1 MKVIKN
7 YSLIILLVLS
17 TSFVVSQTNTG
28 SPYSLNE
35 LGEIN
40 FLGNVSNLSM
50 GGIDSAIDS
59 IEFNINNPS
68 SLAKLKTTNYL
79 IGTFYK
85 STGISNVNSTDN
97 INTAN
102 INYIAVGIPTKRFGF
117 GFGVLPYS
125 SVGFNLQSTDE
136 YNTANSINSRLFGA
150 EGNINRAFVSIGLPL
165 LKYLSLGASAN
176 YNFGKF
182 NYEKFNLIENVNYG
196 IFSNSSSEISG
207 FTYNFSSNLSIP
219 LKNDFTLNLVYSF
232 YPDGDLDSF
241 NIESLYTSNTSSIT
255 LESLGDFVDID
266 LNSRGLENTKLPV
279 PKKSIYS
286 LGLEKK
292 NSWFIGFQYESKL
305 SSNFEN
311 VFLDTQNVSYRDS
324 NSLSIGGYIIPDSSS
339 LTSYW
344 KRVKYRFGIKN
355 EKKSIIVNNLPINHF
370 SLNLGL
376 GLPIAGLSKANLGL
390 EIGKVGDNNSL
401 VKENYFALRLGLSL
415 NDVWFIKRKYN

>member
-7 YSLIILLVLS
+7 YSLVIFFVLT

-85 STGISNVNSTDN
+85 YTGISNVNSTDN

-125 SVGFNLQSTDE
+125 SVGFNLQTTEE

-150 EGNINRAFVSIGLPL
+150 EGNINKAFVSIGFPL

-232 YPDGDLDSF
+232 YPEGDLDSY

-255 LESLGDFVDID
+255 LESLGDFVDVD
-266 LNSRGLENTKLPV
+266 LNSRGIENTKLPV
-279 PKKSIYS
+279 PKKSIFS

-292 NSWFIGFQYESKL
+292 NSWFLGFQYESKL

-339 LTSYW
+339 LISYW
-344 KRVKYRFGIKN
+344 KRVVYRIGIKN
-355 EKKSIIVNNLPINHF
+355 EKKSIIVNNLPVNHF

-390 EIGKVGDNNSL
+390 EIGKVGDNDSL
-401 VKENYFALRLGLSL
+401 VKENYLALRLGLSL

>member
-1 MKVIKN
+1 M
-7 YSLIILLVLS
+7 
-17 TSFVVSQTNTG
+17 
-28 SPYSLNE
+28 
-35 LGEIN
+35 
-40 FLGNVSNLSM
+40 
-50 GGIDSAIDS
+50 
-59 IEFNINNPS
+59 
-68 SLAKLKTTNYL
+68 

-85 STGISNVNSTDN
+85 STGISNANSTDN

-125 SVGFNLQSTDE
+125 SVGSNLQTTED
-136 YNTANSINSRLFGA
+136 YNNANSISSRLFGA
-150 EGNINRAFVSIGLPL
+150 EGNINRAFVSIGLPI

-219 LKNDFTLNLVYSF
+219 LKNDLTLNLVYSF
-232 YPDGDLDSF
+232 YPEGDLDSF
-241 NIESLYTSNTSSIT
+241 NIESIYTSNTSSIT
-255 LESLGDFVDID
+255 LESLGDFVDVD

-311 VFLDTQNVSYRDS
+311 VFLDTQNVSYRDA
-324 NSLSIGGYIIPDSSS
+324 NSISIGGYIIPDSSS
-339 LTSYW
+339 LISYW

-355 EKKSIIVNNLPINHF
+355 EKKSIIVNNLPINQF

-390 EIGKVGDNNSL
+390 EIGKVGDSDSL

>member
-7 YSLIILLVLS
+7 YSLILLFVLS

-136 YNTANSINSRLFGA
+136 YNTSNSINSRLFGA
-150 EGNINRAFVSIGLPL
+150 DGNINRAFVSIGLPL

-219 LKNDFTLNLVYSF
+219 LKNDFKLNLVYSY

-255 LESLGDFVDID
+255 LESLGDFVDVD

-311 VFLDTQNVSYRDS
+311 VFLDTQNVSYRDA

>member
-7 YSLIILLVLS
+7 YSLILS
-17 TSFVVSQTNTG
+17 FIISISSAFSQTDTG

-50 GGIDSAIDS
+50 GGVDSAIDS

-85 STGISNVNSTDN
+85 STGISNNVSTDN

-102 INYIAVGIPTKRFGF
+102 INYIAIGVPTKRFGF

-125 SVGFNLQSTDE
+125 SVGFNLQTTED
-136 YNTANSINSRLFGA
+136 YNTSNSINSRLFGA
-150 EGNINRAFVSIGLPL
+150 EGNINKAFVSIGIPF
-165 LKYLSLGASAN
+165 LKYFSLGATAN

-196 IFSNSSSEISG
+196 IFSNSSSEITG

-219 LKNDFTLNLVYSF
+219 LKNDYTVNIVYSF
-232 YPDGDLDSF
+232 FPEGELNSF
-241 NIESLYTSNTSSIT
+241 NIKSLYTSNTSAIT
-255 LESLGDFVDID
+255 LESLGDFVDVD
-266 LNSRGLENTKLPV
+266 LNSRGLENTNLPV

-292 NSWFIGFQYESKL
+292 NSWFIGFQYETKL

-311 VFLDTQNVSYRDS
+311 VFLDIQNVSYRDA
-324 NSLSIGGYIIPDSSS
+324 NSFSVGGYLIPDSSS
-339 LTSYW
+339 LISYW

-355 EKKSIIVNNLPINHF
+355 EKKSIIVNNLPVNQF

-390 EIGKVGDNNSL
+390 EIGRVGNDDNI

>member
-7 YSLIILLVLS
+7 YSLILS
-17 TSFVVSQTNTG
+17 FIISISSAFSQTDTG

-50 GGIDSAIDS
+50 GGVDAAIDS

-85 STGISNVNSTDN
+85 STGISNNVSTDN

-102 INYIAVGIPTKRFGF
+102 INYIAIGVPTKRFGF

-125 SVGFNLQSTDE
+125 SVGFNLQTTED
-136 YNTANSINSRLFGA
+136 YNTSNSINSRLFGA
-150 EGNINRAFVSIGLPL
+150 EGNINRAFVSIGIPF
-165 LKYLSLGASAN
+165 LKYFSLGATAN

-196 IFSNSSSEISG
+196 IFSNSSSEITG

-219 LKNDFTLNLVYSF
+219 LKNDFTVNIVYSF
-232 YPDGDLDSF
+232 FPEGELNSF
-241 NIESLYTSNTSSIT
+241 NIKSLYTSNTSAIT
-255 LESLGDFVDID
+255 LESLGDFVDVD
-266 LNSRGLENTKLPV
+266 LNSRGLENTNLPV

-292 NSWFIGFQYESKL
+292 NSWFIGFQYETKL

-311 VFLDTQNVSYRDS
+311 VFLDIQNVSYRDA
-324 NSLSIGGYIIPDSSS
+324 NSFSVGGYLIPDSSS
-339 LTSYW
+339 LISYW

-355 EKKSIIVNNLPINHF
+355 EKKSIIVNNLPVNQF

-390 EIGKVGDNNSL
+390 EIGRVGNDENI

>member
-85 STGISNVNSTDN
+85 STGISNLNSTDN

-125 SVGFNLQSTDE
+125 SVGFNLQTTED

-150 EGNINRAFVSIGLPL
+150 EGNINRAFVSIGFPL
-165 LKYLSLGASAN
+165 LKYISLGASAN

-219 LKNDFTLNLVYSF
+219 INNDLTLNLVYSF
-232 YPDGDLDSF
+232 YPEGNLNSF

-255 LESLGDFVDID
+255 LESLGDFVDVD

-311 VFLDTQNVSYRDS
+311 VFLDTQSVSYRDA

-339 LTSYW
+339 LISYW

-355 EKKSIIVNNLPINHF
+355 EKKSIIVNNLPVNQF

-390 EIGKVGDNNSL
+390 EIGKVGDNDSL
-401 VKENYFALRLGLSL
+401 VKENYLALRLGLSL

>member
-7 YSLIILLVLS
+7 YSQILLFVLS

-150 EGNINRAFVSIGLPL
+150 DGNINRAFVSIGLPL

-232 YPDGDLDSF
+232 YPEGDLDSY

-255 LESLGDFVDID
+255 LESLGDFVDVD
-266 LNSRGLENTKLPV
+266 LNSRGIENTKLPV
-279 PKKSIYS
+279 PKKSIFS

-292 NSWFIGFQYESKL
+292 NSWFLGFQYESKL

-339 LTSYW
+339 LISYW
-344 KRVKYRFGIKN
+344 KRVVYRIGIKN
-355 EKKSIIVNNLPINHF
+355 EKKSIIVNNLPVNHF

-390 EIGKVGDNNSL
+390 EIGKVGDNDSL

>member
-7 YSLIILLVLS
+7 YSLILLFVLS

-40 FLGNVSNLSM
+40 CLGNVSNLSM

-102 INYIAVGIPTKRFGF
+102 INYIAVGIPTKIFGF

-125 SVGFNLQSTDE
+125 SIGFNLQSTEE

-232 YPDGDLDSF
+232 YPEGNLDSY
-241 NIESLYTSNTSSIT
+241 NIESLYTSNSSSIS

-279 PKKSIYS
+279 PKKSVYS

-292 NSWFIGFQYESKL
+292 NSWFLGFQYESKL

-311 VFLDTQNVSYRDS
+311 VFLDIQNVSYRDS

-339 LTSYW
+339 LISYW
-344 KRVKYRFGIKN
+344 KRVKYSIGIKN
-355 EKKSIIVNNLPINHF
+355 EKKSIIVNNLPVNHF

-390 EIGKVGDNNSL
+390 EIGKVGDNDSL
-401 VKENYFALRLGLSL
+401 VKENYLALRLGLSL

>member
-85 STGISNVNSTDN
+85 STGISNLNSTDN

-125 SVGFNLQSTDE
+125 SVGFNLQTTED

-150 EGNINRAFVSIGLPL
+150 EGNINRAFVSIGFPL
-165 LKYLSLGASAN
+165 LKYISLGASAN

-219 LKNDFTLNLVYSF
+219 INNDLTLNLVYSF
-232 YPDGDLDSF
+232 YPEGDLNSF

-255 LESLGDFVDID
+255 LESLGDFVDVD

-311 VFLDTQNVSYRDS
+311 VFLDTQSVSYRDA

-339 LTSYW
+339 LISYW

-355 EKKSIIVNNLPINHF
+355 EKKSIIVNNLPVNQF

-390 EIGKVGDNNSL
+390 EIGKVGDNDSL

>member
-7 YSLIILLVLS
+7 YSLILLFVLS

-102 INYIAVGIPTKRFGF
+102 INYIAVGIPTKIFGF

-125 SVGFNLQSTDE
+125 SVGFNLQSTEE

-232 YPDGDLDSF
+232 YPEGNLDSY
-241 NIESLYTSNTSSIT
+241 NIESLYTSNSSSIS

-279 PKKSIYS
+279 PKKSVYS

-311 VFLDTQNVSYRDS
+311 VFLDIQNVSYRDS

-339 LTSYW
+339 LISYW
-344 KRVKYRFGIKN
+344 KRVKYSIGIKN

-390 EIGKVGDNNSL
+390 EIGKVGDNDSL
-401 VKENYFALRLGLSL
+401 VKENYLALRLGLSL

>member
-1 MKVIKN
+1 MKLIKN
-7 YSLIILLVLS
+7 YSLILSFIIS
-17 TSFVVSQTNTG
+17 TSFVYSQTNTG

-40 FLGNVSNLSM
+40 FLGNVSSISM

-85 STGISNVNSTDN
+85 STGISNSVSTDN

-102 INYIAVGIPTKRFGF
+102 INYIAIGVPTKRFGF

-125 SVGFNLQSTDE
+125 SVGFNLQTTDD
-136 YNTANSINSRLFGA
+136 YNTENSINSRLFGA
-150 EGNINRAFVSIGLPL
+150 EGNINKAFVSIGVPL
-165 LKYLSLGASAN
+165 LKYFSLGATAN

-196 IFSNSSSEISG
+196 IFSISSSEISG

-219 LKNDFTLNLVYSF
+219 LKNDFSLNLMYSL
-232 YPDGDLDSF
+232 YPEGDLDSF
-241 NIESLYTSNTSSIT
+241 NIESLYTSSTSSVS
-255 LESLGDFVDID
+255 LESLGDFVDVD

-292 NSWFIGFQYESKL
+292 NSWFIGLQYESKL
-305 SSNFEN
+305 SSNFKN
-311 VFLDTQNVSYRDS
+311 DFLDTQNVSYRDA
-324 NSLSIGGYIIPDSSS
+324 NSFSIGGFIIPDSSS
-339 LTSYW
+339 LISYW

-355 EKKSIIVNNLPINHF
+355 EKKSIIVNNLPINQF

-376 GLPIAGLSKANLGL
+376 GLPVAGLSKANLGL
-390 EIGKVGDNNSL
+390 EIGRIGNDDNL
-401 VKENYFALRLGLSL
+401 IKENYFSLRLGLSL
-415 NDVWFIKRKYN
+415 NDVWFIKRKFN

>member
-7 YSLIILLVLS
+7 YFLILLFVLS

-85 STGISNVNSTDN
+85 STGISNLNSTDN

-125 SVGFNLQSTDE
+125 SVGFNLQSTEE
-136 YNTANSINSRLFGA
+136 YNTANSITSRLFGA
-150 EGNINRAFVSIGLPL
+150 EGNINRAFVSIGLPI

-232 YPDGDLDSF
+232 YPEGDLDSY
-241 NIESLYTSNTSSIT
+241 NIDSLYTSNTSSIT
-255 LESLGDFVDID
+255 LESLGDFVDVD

-292 NSWFIGFQYESKL
+292 NSWFIGFQYEGKL

-311 VFLDTQNVSYRDS
+311 VFLDTQSVSYRDA

-339 LTSYW
+339 LISYW
-344 KRVKYRFGIKN
+344 KRVKYRIGIKN

-390 EIGKVGDNNSL
+390 EIGKVGDNDSL

>member
-7 YSLIILLVLS
+7 YFLILLFVLS

-102 INYIAVGIPTKRFGF
+102 INYIAVGIPTKIFGF

-125 SVGFNLQSTDE
+125 SVGFNLQSTEE
-136 YNTANSINSRLFGA
+136 YNTANSITSRLFGA

-232 YPDGDLDSF
+232 YPEGDLDSY

-255 LESLGDFVDID
+255 LESLGDFVDVD

-339 LTSYW
+339 LISYW
-344 KRVKYRFGIKN
+344 KRVKYRIGIKN

-390 EIGKVGDNNSL
+390 EIGKVGDNDSL

>member
-7 YSLIILLVLS
+7 YSLILLFVLS

-102 INYIAVGIPTKRFGF
+102 INYIAVGIPTKIFGF

-125 SVGFNLQSTDE
+125 SVGFNLQSTEE

-232 YPDGDLDSF
+232 YPEGNLDSY
-241 NIESLYTSNTSSIT
+241 NIESLYTSNSSSIS

-279 PKKSIYS
+279 PKKSVYS

-292 NSWFIGFQYESKL
+292 NSWFLGFQYESKL

-311 VFLDTQNVSYRDS
+311 VFLDIQNVSYRDS

-344 KRVKYRFGIKN
+344 KRVKYSIGIKN
-355 EKKSIIVNNLPINHF
+355 EKKSIIVNNLPVNHF

-390 EIGKVGDNNSL
+390 EIGKVGDNDSL
-401 VKENYFALRLGLSL
+401 VKENYLALRLGLSL

>member
-7 YSLIILLVLS
+7 YSLVIFFVLT

-125 SVGFNLQSTDE
+125 SVGFNLQTTEE

-232 YPDGDLDSF
+232 YPEGDLDSY

-255 LESLGDFVDID
+255 LESLGDFVDVD

-292 NSWFIGFQYESKL
+292 NSWFLGFQYESKL

-339 LTSYW
+339 LISYW
-344 KRVKYRFGIKN
+344 KRVVYRIGIKN
-355 EKKSIIVNNLPINHF
+355 EKKSIIVNNLPVNHF

-390 EIGKVGDNNSL
+390 EIGKVGDNDSL

>member
-7 YSLIILLVLS
+7 YSQILLFVLS

-150 EGNINRAFVSIGLPL
+150 DGNINRAFVSIGLPL

-219 LKNDFTLNLVYSF
+219 LKNDFKLNLVYSY

-255 LESLGDFVDID
+255 LESLGDFVDVD

-311 VFLDTQNVSYRDS
+311 VFLDTQNVSYRDA
-324 NSLSIGGYIIPDSSS
+324 NSLSIGGYIIPDSLS

-355 EKKSIIVNNLPINHF
+355 EKKSIIVNNLPVNHF

>member
-7 YSLIILLVLS
+7 YSLVIFFVLT

-85 STGISNVNSTDN
+85 STGISNANSTDN

-125 SVGFNLQSTDE
+125 SVGSNLQTTED
-136 YNTANSINSRLFGA
+136 YNNANSISSRLFGA
-150 EGNINRAFVSIGLPL
+150 EGNINRAFVSIGFPL

-232 YPDGDLDSF
+232 YPEGDLDSF
-241 NIESLYTSNTSSIT
+241 NIESIYTSNTSSIT
-255 LESLGDFVDID
+255 IESLGDFVDVD

-279 PKKSIYS
+279 PKKSIFS

-292 NSWFIGFQYESKL
+292 NSWFLGFQYESKL

-339 LTSYW
+339 LISYW
-344 KRVKYRFGIKN
+344 KRVKYSIGIKN

-390 EIGKVGDNNSL
+390 EIGKVGDNDSL
-401 VKENYFALRLGLSL
+401 VKENYVALRLGLSL
-415 NDVWFIKRKYN
+415 NDIWFIKRKYN

>member
-1 MKVIKN
+1 
-7 YSLIILLVLS
+7 
-17 TSFVVSQTNTG
+17 
-28 SPYSLNE
+28 
-35 LGEIN
+35 
-40 FLGNVSNLSM
+40 M

-125 SVGFNLQSTDE
+125 SVGFNLQSTEE
-136 YNTANSINSRLFGA
+136 YNTANSITSRLFGA

-232 YPDGDLDSF
+232 YPEGDLDSY

-255 LESLGDFVDID
+255 LESLGDFVDVD

-339 LTSYW
+339 LISYW
-344 KRVKYRFGIKN
+344 KRVKYRIGIKN

-390 EIGKVGDNNSL
+390 EIGKVGDNDSL

>member
-7 YSLIILLVLS
+7 YSLILLFVLS

-102 INYIAVGIPTKRFGF
+102 INYIAVGIPTKIFGF

-125 SVGFNLQSTDE
+125 SVGFNLQSTEE

-232 YPDGDLDSF
+232 YPEGNLDSY
-241 NIESLYTSNTSSIT
+241 NIESLYTSNTSSIS

-279 PKKSIYS
+279 PKKSVYS

-311 VFLDTQNVSYRDS
+311 VFLDIQNVSYRDS

-339 LTSYW
+339 LISYW
-344 KRVKYRFGIKN
+344 KRVKYSIGIKN
-355 EKKSIIVNNLPINHF
+355 EKKSIIVNNLPVNHF

-390 EIGKVGDNNSL
+390 EIGKVGDNDSL
-401 VKENYFALRLGLSL
+401 VKENYLALRLGLSL

>member
-1 MKVIKN
+1 MKLIKN
-7 YSLIILLVLS
+7 YSLILSFIIS
-17 TSFVVSQTNTG
+17 TSFVYSQTNTG

-40 FLGNVSNLSM
+40 FLGNVSSISM

-85 STGISNVNSTDN
+85 STGISNSVSTDN

-102 INYIAVGIPTKRFGF
+102 INYIAIGVPTKRFGF

-125 SVGFNLQSTDE
+125 SVGFNLQTTDD
-136 YNTANSINSRLFGA
+136 YNTENSINSRLFGA
-150 EGNINRAFVSIGLPL
+150 EGNINRAFVSIGVPL
-165 LKYLSLGASAN
+165 LKYFSLGATAN

-196 IFSNSSSEISG
+196 IFSISSSEISG

-219 LKNDFTLNLVYSF
+219 LKNDFSLNLVYSL
-232 YPDGDLDSF
+232 YPEGDLDSF
-241 NIESLYTSNTSSIT
+241 NIESLYTSSTSSVS
-255 LESLGDFVDID
+255 LESLGDFVDVD

-292 NSWFIGFQYESKL
+292 NSWFIGLQYETKL
-305 SSNFEN
+305 SSNFKN
-311 VFLDTQNVSYRDS
+311 DFLDTQNVSYRDA
-324 NSLSIGGYIIPDSSS
+324 NSFSIGGFIIPDSSS
-339 LTSYW
+339 LISYW

-355 EKKSIIVNNLPINHF
+355 EKKSIIVNNLPINQF

-376 GLPIAGLSKANLGL
+376 GLPVAGLSKANLGL
-390 EIGKVGDNNSL
+390 EIGRIGNDDNL
-401 VKENYFALRLGLSL
+401 IKENYFSLRLGLSL
-415 NDVWFIKRKYN
+415 NDVWFIKRKFN

>member
-7 YSLIILLVLS
+7 YFLILLFVLS

-125 SVGFNLQSTDE
+125 SVGFNLQSTEE
-136 YNTANSINSRLFGA
+136 YNTANSITSRLFGA

-232 YPDGDLDSF
+232 YPEGDLDSY

-255 LESLGDFVDID
+255 LESLGDFVDVD

-339 LTSYW
+339 LISYW
-344 KRVKYRFGIKN
+344 KRVKYRIGIKN

-390 EIGKVGDNNSL
+390 ELGKIGNDDNL
-401 VKENYFALRLGLSL
+401 IKENYFALRLGLSL
-415 NDVWFIKRKYN
+415 NDVWFIKRKFN

>member
-1 MKVIKN
+1 
-7 YSLIILLVLS
+7 
-17 TSFVVSQTNTG
+17 
-28 SPYSLNE
+28 
-35 LGEIN
+35 
-40 FLGNVSNLSM
+40 M

-85 STGISNVNSTDN
+85 STGISNSNSTDN

-125 SVGFNLQSTDE
+125 SVGSNLQTTED
-136 YNTANSINSRLFGA
+136 YNNANSISSRLFGA
-150 EGNINRAFVSIGLPL
+150 EGNINRAFVSIGLPI

-219 LKNDFTLNLVYSF
+219 LKNDLTLNLVYSF
-232 YPDGDLDSF
+232 YPEGDLDSF
-241 NIESLYTSNTSSIT
+241 NIESIYTSNTSSIT
-255 LESLGDFVDID
+255 IESLGDFVDVD

-311 VFLDTQNVSYRDS
+311 VFLDTQNVSYRDA
-324 NSLSIGGYIIPDSSS
+324 NSISIGGYIIPDSSS
-339 LTSYW
+339 LISYW

-355 EKKSIIVNNLPINHF
+355 EKKSIIVNNLPINQF

-390 EIGKVGDNNSL
+390 EIGKVGDSDSL

>member
-7 YSLIILLVLS
+7 YSLILLFVLS

-102 INYIAVGIPTKRFGF
+102 INYIAVGIPTKIFGF

-125 SVGFNLQSTDE
+125 SVGFNLQSTEE

-219 LKNDFTLNLVYSF
+219 LKNDFTLNLLFSF
-232 YPDGDLDSF
+232 YPEGNLDSY
-241 NIESLYTSNTSSIT
+241 NIESLYTSNSSSIS

-279 PKKSIYS
+279 PKKSVYS

-292 NSWFIGFQYESKL
+292 NSWFLGFQYESKL

-311 VFLDTQNVSYRDS
+311 VFLDIQNVSYRDS

-339 LTSYW
+339 LISYW
-344 KRVKYRFGIKN
+344 KRVKYSIGIKN
-355 EKKSIIVNNLPINHF
+355 EKKSIIVNNLPVNQF

-390 EIGKVGDNNSL
+390 EIGKVGDNDSL

>member
-7 YSLIILLVLS
+7 YFLILLFVLS

-40 FLGNVSNLSM
+40 FLGNVSSLSM

-125 SVGFNLQSTDE
+125 SVGFNLQSTEE
-136 YNTANSINSRLFGA
+136 YNTANSITSRLFGA

-232 YPDGDLDSF
+232 YPEGDLDSY

-255 LESLGDFVDID
+255 LESLGDFVDVD

-339 LTSYW
+339 LISYW
-344 KRVKYRFGIKN
+344 KRVKYRIGIKN
-355 EKKSIIVNNLPINHF
+355 EKKSIIVNNLPINQF

-390 EIGKVGDNNSL
+390 ELGKIGNDDNL
-401 VKENYFALRLGLSL
+401 IKENYFALRLGLSL
-415 NDVWFIKRKYN
+415 NDVWFIKRKFN

>member
-7 YSLIILLVLS
+7 YSQILLFVLS

-102 INYIAVGIPTKRFGF
+102 INYIAVGIPTKIFGF

-125 SVGFNLQSTDE
+125 SVGFNLQSTEE

-232 YPDGDLDSF
+232 YPEGNLDSY
-241 NIESLYTSNTSSIT
+241 NIESLYTSNSSSIS

-279 PKKSIYS
+279 PKKSVYS

-292 NSWFIGFQYESKL
+292 NSWFLGFQYESKL

-311 VFLDTQNVSYRDS
+311 VFLDIQNVSYRDS

-339 LTSYW
+339 LISYW
-344 KRVKYRFGIKN
+344 KRVKYSIGIKN

-390 EIGKVGDNNSL
+390 EIGKVGDNDSL
-401 VKENYFALRLGLSL
+401 VKENYLALRLGLSL

>member
-7 YSLIILLVLS
+7 YFLILLFVLS

-125 SVGFNLQSTDE
+125 SVGFNLQSTEE
-136 YNTANSINSRLFGA
+136 YNTANSITSRLFGA

-232 YPDGDLDSF
+232 YPEGDLDSY

-279 PKKSIYS
+279 PKKSVYS

-292 NSWFIGFQYESKL
+292 NSWFLGFQYESKL

-311 VFLDTQNVSYRDS
+311 VFLDIQNVSYRDS

-339 LTSYW
+339 LISYW
-344 KRVKYRFGIKN
+344 KRVKYSIGIKN
-355 EKKSIIVNNLPINHF
+355 EKKSIIVNNLPVNHF

-390 EIGKVGDNNSL
+390 EIGKVGDNDSL
-401 VKENYFALRLGLSL
+401 VKENYLALRLGLSL

>member
-7 YSLIILLVLS
+7 YSLILLFVLS

-102 INYIAVGIPTKRFGF
+102 INYIAVGIPTKIFGF

-125 SVGFNLQSTDE
+125 SVGFNLQSTEE

-165 LKYLSLGASAN
+165 LKYFSLGASAN

-232 YPDGDLDSF
+232 YPEGNLDSY
-241 NIESLYTSNTSSIT
+241 NIESLYTSNSSSIS

-279 PKKSIYS
+279 PKKSVYS

-292 NSWFIGFQYESKL
+292 NSWFLGFQYESKL

-311 VFLDTQNVSYRDS
+311 VFLDIQNVSYRDS

-339 LTSYW
+339 LISYW
-344 KRVKYRFGIKN
+344 KRVKYSIGIKN
-355 EKKSIIVNNLPINHF
+355 EKKSIIVNNLPVNHF

-390 EIGKVGDNNSL
+390 EIGKVGDNDSL
-401 VKENYFALRLGLSL
+401 VKENYLALRLGLSL

>member
-7 YSLIILLVLS
+7 YFLILLFVLS

-232 YPDGDLDSF
+232 YPEGDLDSY

-255 LESLGDFVDID
+255 LESLGDFVDVD

-305 SSNFEN
+305 SSSFEN

-339 LTSYW
+339 LISYW
-344 KRVKYRFGIKN
+344 KRVKYRIGIKN

-390 EIGKVGDNNSL
+390 EIGKVGDNDSL

>member
-1 MKVIKN
+1 MNVIKN
-7 YSLIILLVLS
+7 YSLILS
-17 TSFVVSQTNTG
+17 FIISISSAFSQTDTG

-50 GGIDSAIDS
+50 GGVDAAIDS

-85 STGISNVNSTDN
+85 STGISNNVSTDN

-102 INYIAVGIPTKRFGF
+102 INYIAIGVPTKRFGF

-125 SVGFNLQSTDE
+125 SVGFNLQTTED
-136 YNTANSINSRLFGA
+136 YNTSNSINSRLFGA
-150 EGNINRAFVSIGLPL
+150 EGNINRAFVSIGIPF
-165 LKYLSLGASAN
+165 LKYFSLGATAN

-196 IFSNSSSEISG
+196 IFSNSSSEITG

-219 LKNDFTLNLVYSF
+219 LKNDFTLNIVYSF
-232 YPDGDLDSF
+232 FPEGELNSF
-241 NIESLYTSNTSSIT
+241 NIKSLYTSNTSAIT
-255 LESLGDFVDID
+255 LESLGDFVDVD
-266 LNSRGLENTKLPV
+266 LNSRGLENTNLPV

-292 NSWFIGFQYESKL
+292 NSWFIGFQYETKL

-311 VFLDTQNVSYRDS
+311 VFLDIQNVSYRDA
-324 NSLSIGGYIIPDSSS
+324 NSFSVGGYLIPDSSS
-339 LTSYW
+339 LISYW

-355 EKKSIIVNNLPINHF
+355 EKKSIIVNNLPVNQF

-390 EIGKVGDNNSL
+390 EIGRVGNDENI
-401 VKENYFALRLGLSL
+401 VKESYFALRLGLSL

>member
-1 MKVIKN
+1 MKLIKN
-7 YSLIILLVLS
+7 YSLILSFIIS
-17 TSFVVSQTNTG
+17 TSFVYSQTDTG

-40 FLGNVSNLSM
+40 FLGNVSSISM

-85 STGISNVNSTDN
+85 STGISNSVSTDN

-102 INYIAVGIPTKRFGF
+102 INYIAIGVPTKRFGF

-125 SVGFNLQSTDE
+125 SVGFNLQTTED
-136 YNTANSINSRLFGA
+136 YNTKNSINSRLFGA
-150 EGNINRAFVSIGLPL
+150 EGNINKAFVSIGVPL
-165 LKYLSLGASAN
+165 LKYFSLGATAN

-196 IFSNSSSEISG
+196 IFSISSSEISG

-219 LKNDFTLNLVYSF
+219 LKNDFSLNLMYSL
-232 YPDGDLDSF
+232 YPEGDLDSF
-241 NIESLYTSNTSSIT
+241 NIESLYTSSTSSVS
-255 LESLGDFVDID
+255 LESLGDFVDVD

-292 NSWFIGFQYESKL
+292 NSWFIGLQYESKL
-305 SSNFEN
+305 SSNFKN
-311 VFLDTQNVSYRDS
+311 DFLDTQNVSYRDA
-324 NSLSIGGYIIPDSSS
+324 NSFSIGGFIIPDSSS
-339 LTSYW
+339 LISYW

-355 EKKSIIVNNLPINHF
+355 EKKSIIVNNLPINQF

-376 GLPIAGLSKANLGL
+376 GLPVAGLSKANLGL
-390 EIGKVGDNNSL
+390 EIGRIGNDDNL
-401 VKENYFALRLGLSL
+401 IKENYFSLRLGLSL
-415 NDVWFIKRKYN
+415 NDVWFIKRKFN